1 MVTLRVEDARTRPAP
16 NRFIVFGLAVVL
28 VVSTLAVRLSYL
40 QLTKA
45 SYYSGRAA
53 ANRIVLEPLP
63 STRGLIYDRTG
74 DVLVSNV
81 PSFTVKIRP
90 GDIPGDSR
98 DEVVGRLA
106 TLLHMDP
113 GAINVLID
121 RNPGSR
127 FDFVRIAS
135 DIPEDL
141 ARIISEDRLQLP
153 GVQVVA
159 EARRDYTYGPL
170 LADILGYT
178 GAINSDQLQQ
188 LRNSGYLPD
197 DILGKTGVEA
207 TYESALRGTYGV
219 EQVERDATG
228 RELDVL
234 STLENAQNGT
244 SLELTIDMRAQQ
256 IAEKALAYA
265 VKQAQLQ
272 RAAIA
277 VMNPQTGEVLAMVSL
292 PTYDDNLFS
301 GGISTKDF
309 QTLANDKRQPLLNH
323 VVQNQFSP
331 GSAFK
336 LVTGVGALAD
346 GDITPH
352 TILQT
357 KAYLTI
363 GNARYVEHG
372 GHGFGPLNIY
382 GGFAWSSDTFFYQL
396 AGMLGIDRL
405 AYWANQFGFGQP
417 TGVDLPGEVGG
428 TIPSTQWKYE
438 NFGLPV
444 YPGETY
450 HAGIGQGYVDV
461 TPLQLVNAYATL
473 ANGGNLYKPQLVRRI
488 LAPDGS
494 VVRDFQPELIHKVDA
509 DPDVL
514 SVMRVAARTVVSE
527 AHTVVGARNMTLDGR
542 PFVLA
547 GKSGTAEFGVRDA
560 QGRLPYHTWFVGFV
574 PKALTVAPGSPDQV
588 QARADALVKKTDSE
602 LAVVGFAY
610 ASDSFGN
617 VGTEIVKYF
626 LQMYYGLDDDYR
638 WPRAYEKTNFYQVP
652 G

>member
-1 MVTLRVEDARTRPAP
+1 MVTLRIDEPGPRIAA
-16 NRFIVFGLAVVL
+16 NRFVVFGLAIVL

-40 QLTKA
+40 QLTKSA
-45 SYYSGRAA
+45 YYSGRAA
-53 ANRIVLEPLP
+53 ANRIVLEPIP
-63 STRGLIYDRTG
+63 STRGLVYDRNE
-74 DVLVSNV
+74 DLLVSNV

-90 GDIPGDSR
+90 GDLPDDRDQVVARLANMLGMQPGD
-98 DEVVGRLA
+98 
-106 TLLHMDP
+106 
-113 GAINVLID
+113 INLLID

-127 FDFVRIAS
+127 FDFVRIAT
-135 DIPEDL
+135 DVPEDL
-141 ARIISEDRLQLP
+141 ARLISEDRLQLP

-170 LADILGYT
+170 LSQILGYT
-178 GAINSDQLQQ
+178 GAVNADQLKQ
-188 LRNSGYLPD
+188 LRDAGYLPD
-197 DILGKTGVEA
+197 DVLGKTGVEA
-207 TYESALRGTYGV
+207 TYESSLRGTYGI

-234 STLENAQNGT
+234 STLSDAKSGD
-244 SLELTIDMRAQQ
+244 SIELTIDLRAQQ

-265 VKQAQLQ
+265 MKEAGLQ

-292 PTYDDNLFS
+292 PTYDDNLFA
-301 GGISTKDF
+301 GGISTADF
-309 QTLANDKRQPLLNH
+309 QSLANDKRQPLLNH

-336 LVTGVGALAD
+336 LVTGTGALAD
-346 GDITPH
+346 GDITAH
-352 TILQT
+352 TVLQT

-372 GHGFGPLNIY
+372 GHGFGSLNIY

-405 AYWANQFGFGQP
+405 AYWAHQFGFGAP
-417 TGVDLPGEVGG
+417 TGIDLPGEVSGV
-428 TIPSTQWKYE
+428 IPSTQWKYD

-461 TPLQLVNAYATL
+461 TPIQLLNAYSAL
-473 ANGGNLYKPQLVRRI
+473 ANGGNLYQPQLVRRI
-488 LAPDGS
+488 LGPDGS
-494 VVRDFQPELIHKVDA
+494 VVRDFQPTLIHKIAA

-514 SVMRVAARTVVSE
+514 TIMRVAARTVVSE
-527 AHTVVGARNMTLDGR
+527 AHTVVGARNMKLDGR
-542 PFVLA
+542 PFILA

-574 PKALTVAPGSPDQV
+574 PKAVTVAPGSADQV
-588 QARADALVKKTDSE
+588 EARADALMKKTDSQ

-610 ASDSFGN
+610 ASNSFGN

-638 WPRAYEKTNFYQVP
+638 WARAFQKTNFYSVP
-652 G
+652 